1 MIPMTFDSKE
11 DLEKKLYDFIIIF
24 AYHSNKIEN
33 NQIKFHDTRDIFEH
47 GRVSGYTGELRT
59 LYEIENQKQCYE
71 YLKPLILQKKCIDLD
86 LIKNVHY
93 KLMKGTYDEHRYIV
107 NKERPGE
114 FKKHDYVTGV
124 QEIGNYPHEV
134 EGHMQDLINEI
145 NTSISNDYVTIAV
158 YFHAMLEHI
167 HAFADGNGRLGRTLL
182 NYYLMIHD
190 IAPVVIYEEDKQAY
204 YDALEQFDIQDTLD
218 PLKDFILNQQQK
230 TWNKK
235 TKARGKTLA
244 GHLAQE
250 K

>member
-1 MIPMTFDSKE
+1 MISMTFENKD
-11 DLEKKLYDFIIIF
+11 DLERKLYDFKIMF

-33 NQIKFHDTRDIFEH
+33 KDIDFHNTRDIFEH
-47 GRVSGYTGELRT
+47 GRVTGYTGELRT

-124 QEIGNYPHEV
+124 HEIVSYPHEV
-134 EGHMQDLINEI
+134 EAHMKDLINEI
-145 NTSISNDYVTIAV
+145 NKSQSTDYVTIAV

-190 IAPVVIYEEDKQAY
+190 IAPVVIYEEDRRNY
-204 YDALEQFDIQDTLD
+204 YDALEQFDLHDTLD
-218 PLKDFILNQQQK
+218 PLKAFIEESQSK
-230 TWNKK
+230 TWSKK
-235 TKARGKTLA
+235 KGYLCRSLSNHTN
-244 GHLAQE
+244 Q
-250 K
+250 